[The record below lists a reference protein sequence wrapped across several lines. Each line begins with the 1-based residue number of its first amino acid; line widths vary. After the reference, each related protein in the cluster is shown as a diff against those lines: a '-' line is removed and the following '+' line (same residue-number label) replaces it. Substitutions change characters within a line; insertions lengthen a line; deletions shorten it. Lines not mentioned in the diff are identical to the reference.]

1 MLNLKLD
8 PIEDEIRIGLTAMRK
23 EMGLTPK
30 PIRGLFLFGFIMVAI
45 GVLI

>member
-1 MLNLKLD
+1 MTV
-8 PIEDEIRIGLTAMRK
+8 EEEITRGLQAMRI

-30 PIRGLFLFGFIMVAI
+30 PIRGLFLFGFILTVI